1 MSQQTDNAV
10 LVLPRYPYQLNA
22 WVGTVEKPTDNS
34 SKQETTRV
42 LIPTDSHHGDLLL
55 ISKTRLTKLY
65 MRVL

>member
-10 LVLPRYPYQLNA
+10 LVIPTYTYQHSA

-34 SKQETTRV
+34 SKQETVRV
-42 LIPTDSHHGDLLL
+42 LITTDSHHGDLLL